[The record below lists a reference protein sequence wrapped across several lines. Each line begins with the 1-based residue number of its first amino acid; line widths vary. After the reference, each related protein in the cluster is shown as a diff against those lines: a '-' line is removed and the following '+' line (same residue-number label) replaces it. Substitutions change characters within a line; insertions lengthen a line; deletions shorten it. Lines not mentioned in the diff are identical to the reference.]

1 MRYLPLSDADRS
13 EMLRV
18 VGASS
23 IDELFRD
30 VPEALRLN
38 GPIEGLPMHA
48 SEMAVERHMG
58 ALSRKNM
65 VAGDVPFF
73 LGCGAYKHHIPAS
86 VDHIIQRGEYLTS
99 YTPYQPEIA
108 QGTLQM
114 LFEFQTQVARLLG
127 CEVANASMYD
137 GSTAMWKAIVMAP
150 PIPRRNKSIISSG
163 VHPHYVS
170 VATTMAK
177 FTEDNLK
184 TALPE
189 LTAETDA
196 EHLIAAIDGE
206 TSAVVVQYPD
216 ILGRI
221 TDLTPIAEA
230 AHAAGALLIAVVTE
244 PVALGLIR
252 SPGEMGADI
261 VVGEGQSIGVGLQ
274 FGGPYVGL
282 FATREKYVRQMPGRL
297 AGETLDAKGKR
308 GFVLT
313 LSTREQHIRREK
325 ATSNICTN
333 SGLCALAFTVHMTLL
348 GEQGLRALAGL
359 NHAKAAAA
367 AERLARVP
375 GVSLVNDSFF
385 NEFTLKLPVEARPAV
400 HAMVERNVLG
410 GVSLGR
416 LYPGVEGLR
425 NGLVVAGTG
434 TVTDEDIHSFEAALR
449 GGGGAGGGG
458 GGGGRG
464 GAAAAPRAQRP
475 AGAGGGGRR
484 RGGRGPGPAPGPA
497 RPGLGP
503 PGARRR
509 RGAAPPPARPAGVP
523 LRPLLR
529 SP

>member
-1 MRYLPLSDADRS
+1 MRYLPLSDTDRS
-13 EMLRV
+13 DMLRAIEA
-18 VGASS
+18 GS

-30 VPEALRLN
+30 VPEALRLK

-48 SEMAVERHMG
+48 SEMAVERHMT

-65 VAGDVPFF
+65 VAGEVPFF
-73 LGCGAYKHHIPAS
+73 LGCGAYRHHVPAS

-114 LFEFQTQVARLLG
+114 LFEFQSQVARLYG

-137 GSTAMWKAIVMAP
+137 GSTAMWEAIGMAHR
-150 PIPRRNKSIISSG
+150 ITRRTRTIISSG
-163 VHPHYVS
+163 VHPHYVA
-170 VATTMAK
+170 VAKTMAK
-177 FTEDNLK
+177 FTGDVLD

-189 LTAETDA
+189 LTAATDA
-196 EHLIAAIDGE
+196 ERLIRAIDSE

-221 TDLTPIAEA
+221 SDLAPIAEV

-244 PVALGLIR
+244 PVALGLIK

-282 FATREKYVRQMPGRL
+282 FATREKFVRQMPGRL
-297 AGETLDAKGKR
+297 AGETVDAEGKR

-333 SGLCALAFTVHMTLL
+333 SGLCALAFSVHMSLL
-348 GEQGLRALAGL
+348 GEKGLRQLAQL
-359 NHAKAAAA
+359 NHARACGV
-367 AERLARVP
+367 AERLAAIP
-375 GVSLVNDSFF
+375 GVGLVNDGFF
-385 NEFTLKLPVEARPAV
+385 NEFTLRLPVEARPAV
-400 HAMVERNVLG
+400 HAMVDRQVLG

-416 LYPGVEGLR
+416 LYPGVEGLE
-425 NGLVVAGTG
+425 NGLVIAVTETA
-434 TVTDEDIHSFEAALR
+434 TDEDIDALES
-449 GGGGAGGGG
+449 ALKEVV
-458 GGGGRG
+458 
-464 GAAAAPRAQRP
+464 Q
-475 AGAGGGGRR
+475 
-484 RGGRGPGPAPGPA
+484 
-497 RPGLGP
+497 
-503 PGARRR
+503 
-509 RGAAPPPARPAGVP
+509 
-523 LRPLLR
+523 
-529 SP
+529 